1 MKFLLKTALALA
13 LFLLIPAM
21 ASAQKDNF
29 GTLDTVYADVQKID
43 DFNWT
48 VTVSYSNDQKVVGL
62 SIPLKMSATDNYIVA
77 DSAVY
82 TGGRAEH
89 FTFKGFRPDTSV
101 QCVTMGL
108 IANLGP
114 TNKTMEPGRGRVVTV
129 FVSSLDDK
137 PIEALV
143 VDTTTTHPHNTLMM
157 VADRFQGGEYPD
169 SIPMENRRILEIRPA
184 FVIRYSQ

>member
-1 MKFLLKTALALA
+1 MKFLLKPTLVLA
-13 LFLLIPAM
+13 LFLLIPAI

-43 DFNWT
+43 DLNWS
-48 VTVSYSNDQKVVGL
+48 VTISYSNDQKVVGL
-62 SIPLKMSATDNYIVA
+62 SIPLKLSATDNYMVA
-77 DSAVY
+77 DSAIY
-82 TGGRAEH
+82 TGGRTEH
-89 FTFKGFRPDTSV
+89 FAFKGFRPDTSV

-114 TNKTMEPGRGRVVTV
+114 TNNTLEPGKGRVVTV
-129 FVSSLDDK
+129 FVSSIDDK
-137 PIEALV
+137 PIETLV
-143 VDTTTTHPHNTLMM
+143 VDTTTTNPHNTLMM
-157 VADRFQGGEYPD
+157 VAERFQGGDYPD